1 MNMRLENY
9 AKTVDNLRIS
19 FKKYK
24 EFYLMNIGGT
34 SCRFMYSIEIESEES
49 KKVGYLKA
57 EIEKTLD
64 YRQIGRRAK
73 KELFDDMIKNGIILL
88 DKDNIYWENMSDER
102 KEELINKNIVY
113 EKTSL
118 NGDEWVLV
126 INLSSNRICIYH
138 KGDLVDG
145 IRMLKDG
152 KFNYWGTTAFLN
164 RNKVPLTVSSNFLS
178 RLLNDKFDTLKIVE
192 KQ

>member
-1 MNMRLENY
+1 MKLENY

-49 KKVGYLKA
+49 KKVGYLKS
-57 EIEKTLD
+57 EIEKALD
-64 YRQIGRRAK
+64 YRYINKRAK
-73 KELFDDMIKNGIILL
+73 KELFDDMVKKGIILL
-88 DKDNIYWENMSDER
+88 DKDNIYWENISDEK
-102 KEELINKNIVY
+102 KEELINKNTVY
-113 EKTSL
+113 EKRSL
-118 NGDEWVLV
+118 NEDEWVLV

-145 IRMLKDG
+145 ITMIKDG
-152 KFNYWGTTAFLN
+152 KFNYWGITASLN
-164 RNKVPLTVSSNFLS
+164 RNGVPLTVSSNFLK
-178 RLLNDKFDTLKIVE
+178 RILDDKLDTLKIVE

>member
-1 MNMRLENY
+1 MNMKLENY

-24 EFYLMNIGGT
+24 EFYLMSIGGT
-34 SCRFMYSIEIESEES
+34 DCRFMYSIEIESEES

-73 KELFDDMIKNGIILL
+73 KELFDDMTKKGIILL
-88 DKDNIYWENMSDER
+88 DKDNIYWEEASDEK
-102 KEELINKNIVY
+102 KEKLINKNTVY
-113 EKTSL
+113 EKKNL

-152 KFNYWGTTAFLN
+152 KFNYWGTTVFLN
-164 RNKVPLTVSSNFLS
+164 RNKVPLTISSNFLK
-178 RLLNDKFDTLKIVE
+178 RILDDKLDTLKIVE